1 MSRIVEHTTRPTR
14 SDRMRN
20 LLKLSASTLLLGVGA
35 CSSEPASRDEA
46 GRAAPA
52 SENASASAEPA
63 GAPAIAATQQ
73 NELTAAQRPA
83 GKIIRLEG
91 FGELKI
97 GSPVP
102 KASSWRE
109 RGAQINESCRTV
121 TSPDYPGV
129 YAIVED
135 GEVRRITVGQ
145 GSDVK
150 LVEGVGV
157 GTSAKAVQAAFPG
170 FREEPHKY
178 VASPAKYLTAPTPA
192 PGAPGLRFEIGA
204 DNKVTLFHVGVEPTL
219 EYVEGCA

>member
-1 MSRIVEHTTRPTR
+1 
-14 SDRMRN
+14 MRN
-20 LLKLSASTLLLGVGA
+20 LIKLVASTLLLGVGA

-46 GRAAPA
+46 ARAAPG
-52 SENASASAEPA
+52 SENATAQAEPVA
-63 GAPAIAATQQ
+63 AHPAAAPQESEPNATRQ
-73 NELTAAQRPA
+73 PA
-83 GKIIRLEG
+83 GKMIGLEG
-91 FGELKI
+91 LAELKI
-97 GSPVP
+97 GRPVP
-102 KASSWRE
+102 KTGSWRE

-121 TSPDYPGV
+121 TSPGYPGV
-129 YAIVED
+129 YAIVEN

-157 GTSAKAVQAAFPG
+157 GTSAKAVQAALPG

-178 VASPAKYLTAPTPA
+178 VANPAKYLTAPTPA